1 MTWIIL
7 CKRVMELYC
16 CEKCFNDKYVIEL
29 IRKKRIVGE
38 KCNYC
43 GSKGVSVAN
52 VSDLSDMFNKL
63 FTYFMKAE
71 PENYITFDGAPTFEE
86 IYGTG
91 ENLRDL
97 IHKEW
102 NIFSDI
108 TDEKLLYDILNAN
121 KGVKTDDMISANTM
135 FLTATDVGNQSIFSE
150 WWDDLAD
157 SLKHKNRF
165 FPQDNSFPRK
175 HDDLLGY
182 LTKLFESIST
192 TVNEDNKFYRAR
204 IGEYKENTQLEAP
217 PEDLILASGR
227 ANPVGIRVLYS
238 AVDEDTAIAEVRPW
252 KSATVTIASVNPK
265 EQLKLVDL
273 SKVPDRM
280 QKILESPFSVDNINY
295 EFTVLNLL
303 SNLDKALSKPVSPG
317 TSELDYIPSQY
328 LTEFIKFLGYDGV
341 IFRSSLGP
349 GENYVFFEQEKRFW
363 IQSKLNVEIL
373 GHYKV
378 SGLRYEFSLMPQ
390 QSMPSIKQ

>member
-1 MTWIIL
+1 MIWIIL

-16 CEKCFNDKYVIEL
+16 CDKCFNDKYVIEL
-29 IRKKRIVGE
+29 IRDKRVVGD

-43 GSKGVSVAN
+43 GSKGVSVAK

-91 ENLRDL
+91 ENLWDL
-97 IHKEW
+97 IRKEW
-102 NIFSDI
+102 NIFNDI

-121 KGVKTDDMISANTM
+121 KDVKTDDMISANTM
-135 FLTATDVGNQSIFSE
+135 FLTATDVDNHLIIGD
-150 WWDDLAD
+150 WWNDLVD

-165 FPQDNSFPRK
+165 FPQDSSFPRK
-175 HDDLLGY
+175 NEDLLDY
-182 LTKLFESIST
+182 LERLFKSIST
-192 TVNEDNKFYRAR
+192 TVDENHEFYRAR
-204 IGEYKENTQLEAP
+204 IGKHTKNTELEAP
-217 PEDLILASGR
+217 PEDKILSSGR

-238 AVDEDTAIAEVRPW
+238 AIDKDTAIAEVRPW
-252 KSATVTIASVNPK
+252 KSAEVTIASVKPK

-273 SKVPDRM
+273 SKVSDRM
-280 QKILESPFSVDNINY
+280 DKILQSPFSVDNIDN
-295 EFTVLNLL
+295 EFTVLNVLL
-303 SNLDKALSKPVSPG
+303 NLDKALSKPVSPG

-349 GENYVFFEQEKRFW
+349 GENYVFFEQEKQFW

-373 GHYKV
+373 GHYEV
-378 SGLRYEFSLMPQ
+378 SGLKYDFSIMPQ

>member
-1 MTWIIL
+1 M
-7 CKRVMELYC
+7 
-16 CEKCFNDKYVIEL
+16 IEL